1 MIIWLASYPKSGNTW
16 LRSFIASLLFNES
29 DNLSLKSLS
38 NIPQF
43 PVRSHFNNFVN
54 NHEIDDLN
62 KVSSYWIKS
71 QQIINLDKKVKFLKT
86 HHALCKINGSTFTN
100 YENSLGV
107 IYIVRD
113 PRNVISSIKYH
124 FSKDN
129 YIEAK
134 NFLFNENKLIGKKF
148 DETSKNKNRDM
159 FTLIASWKTHYNS
172 WKNFKKNY
180 LLIKYENLVS
190 NPYEEFTK
198 ISEYLAKLINIKI
211 QEDKILKAVE
221 NNNFENLK
229 KIENR
234 DGFAEQAKDTN
245 TGKTKSF
252 FNLGPKNKWQEK
264 LNIEISQSI
273 EEKFEIEMKELGYL

>member
-43 PVRSHFNNFVN
+43 PLRSHFNNFVN

-71 QQIINLDKKVKFLKT
+71 QQIINLDKKVKFFKT

-198 ISEYLAKLINIKI
+198 ISEYLAKLININI
-211 QEDKILKAVE
+211 EEDKILKAVE

-264 LNIEISQSI
+264 LDIEIKESI